1 MSIYQYNYYFVLIS
15 RVAFSCDFQLPWL
28 LANFF

>member
-15 RVAFSCDFQLPWL
+15 RVAFSCDFQL
-28 LANFF
+28 LANFL